1 MSTISRVDLLDF
13 MRDQS
18 LAVVASVSDAGVPE
32 AAVVGIAVND
42 RFEVVFDGL
51 ASSRKVRNLRARPR
65 AALVIGG
72 MTPGDERTV
81 QYEGIA
87 DEPTLHDRELLKELY
102 FRRFPAGR
110 GRSELPGVT
119 YLRLRPSWIRFSD
132 YNQDP
137 PLVVEFD
144 EFVAGP
150 KH

>member
-1 MSTISRVDLLDF
+1 M
-13 MRDQS
+13 
-18 LAVVASVSDAGVPE
+18 
-32 AAVVGIAVND
+32 GIAVND
-42 RFEVVFDGL
+42 RFEVVFDAL
-51 ASSRKVRNLRARPR
+51 ASSRKVRNLRATPR

-87 DEPTLHDRELLKELY
+87 DEPTRRDLGLLKELY
-102 FRRFPAGR
+102 FLRFPNGR
-110 GRSELPGVT
+110 ERNGRPGVT

-144 EFVAGP
+144 EFVAGAS
-150 KH
+150 H